1 MKRLGFKQI
10 LLVAISVV
18 ITLSVGSANYFS
30 YQGKKKALT
39 ESIYQSTQDRI
50 RIEAGKVENYLNV
63 KAQAVAKIADDYSQY
78 RYQGGHAERMR
89 IGSLGADVVN
99 LMIGFENGTAYASFD
114 YPGWQDNKSP
124 SNYDPR
130 TKPWYQEGKRSNSLI
145 YTNPYNDATTGAL
158 MVSIGKNAGEGVVL
172 ADILLDS
179 LSNTVS
185 DIDMLGAIAMMMTDD
200 MTVLASSSNVVE
212 VGTKLTDYTSLTNIA
227 NKARGTAH
235 TIVDYDM
242 NGVDKVMFTQTIKYG
257 DKQWYLLVGLDKSI
271 VFAALAE
278 AQNQFIILT
287 VICLLVS
294 VLVTLFIL
302 NVVYRPILALK
313 ETITGL
319 SDGNG
324 DLTQRL
330 EVKSLDDIGQ
340 IALGVN
346 QFIEH
351 IQSLM
356 LKIESASTELRD
368 NVQLLEHRS
377 DKNNQMLTQHVQE
390 TEQIVTAIDEMNST
404 AETVAQNA
412 GETAQST
419 KVASDIGVFSLDA
432 VNDAQVKVNE
442 LVSEVENTSSSL
454 ESMSEE
460 TKGINTVLTVIG
472 EIAEQTNLLALNAA
486 IEAARAGEQG
496 RGFAVVADEVRALA
510 SRTQDSTEEIEQA
523 LTRLL
528 SVNENVVQSMDK
540 TKLTCSQ
547 AFNNTEKVGANLNDL
562 TEHVTGINGLSVQ
575 IATAA
580 EEQSSVTQEIS
591 RNMNA
596 LNNIVNELNRNGEQ
610 ALVQTSDISRVNEQL
625 IAIVDTFK
633 LR

>member
-1 MKRLGFKQI
+1 VKGCVWRCNL
-10 LLVAISVV
+10 
-18 ITLSVGSANYFS
+18 ITNYRFCF
-30 YQGKKKALT
+30 QFPLT
-39 ESIYQSTQDRI
+39 CE
-50 RIEAGKVENYLNV
+50 E
-63 KAQAVAKIADDYSQY
+63 
-78 RYQGGHAERMR
+78 
-89 IGSLGADVVN
+89 
-99 LMIGFENGTAYASFD
+99 
-114 YPGWQDNKSP
+114 PNKSP

-562 TEHVTGINGLSVQ
+562 TEHVTGINDLSVQ